1 MIKFKILKELK
12 IKKLKK
18 YKNIKIMNTLNEQS
32 TLSYYE
38 LRLREVLKTSFPNLI
53 HNTTFIKERSNL
65 ATQAYETAFVSGLSV
80 PQCNE
85 IANGVLMEGLH
96 FSPFSMVFE
105 IVCDEFQNE
114 LSEEELYPFALKMF
128 EETTPFFQKYELTE
142 DFENS
147 PAYQNLYTELV
158 GAIQIWIEENGI
170 S

>member
-1 MIKFKILKELK
+1 
-12 IKKLKK
+12 
-18 YKNIKIMNTLNEQS
+18 MNTLNEQS

-38 LRLREVLKTSFPNLI
+38 LRLREVLKTSFPNLVG
-53 HNTTFIKERSNL
+53 NTAFIQERGDL
-65 ATQAYETAFVSGLSV
+65 ATQAYETAFESGLSI
-80 PQCNE
+80 PQCNQ
-85 IANGVLMEGLH
+85 IANEVLMKGLH

-114 LSEEELYPFALKMF
+114 LSEEELYPFALKML
-128 EETTPFFQKYELTE
+128 EETAPFFQKYELTE